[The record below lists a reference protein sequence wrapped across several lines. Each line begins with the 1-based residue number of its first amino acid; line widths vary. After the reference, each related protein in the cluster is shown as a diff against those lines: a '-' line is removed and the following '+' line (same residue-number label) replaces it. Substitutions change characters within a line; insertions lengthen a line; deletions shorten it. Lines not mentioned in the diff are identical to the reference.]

1 MDNEMKRLVAIF
13 ENTQAEDLTNKFAEG
28 GLLCFGSGT
37 TLALTSKD
45 LRGSSTLRLAGAAEL
60 EAPQP
65 FASSPTL
72 EQSTSEVDHHH
83 L

>member
-1 MDNEMKRLVAIF
+1 MQSEKKEGGRVSSSEQGF
-13 ENTQAEDLTNKFAEG
+13 EHKFAEG